1 MDCRSDCDDGCVY
14 CVCAGLTWF
23 KVQKSGNEAVAAH
36 VCLIKWFANALAYF
50 FAHVRDSFSMEIT
63 YGSTLCTQI
72 DMGSPRIHACMDG
85 LNYYEVEVYERYNFK
100 F

>member
-1 MDCRSDCDDGCVY
+1 MNCRSSCNDGCVY
-14 CVCAGLTWF
+14 CVCAGLTWVE
-23 KVQKSGNEAVAAH
+23 VQESGNDAVAAH
-36 VCLIKWFANALAYF
+36 VCLIKWVANALAYR
-50 FAHVRDSFSMEIT
+50 FAHVRDSFSMKIT
-63 YGSTLCTQI
+63 YRGTLCTQI